1 MSQSKSCTC
10 RYPCKK
16 PMMKAEFIELSNTY
30 KNQGIFKSDTV
41 ILAEVVEKMMTTGF
55 DKVHANMAQLLQLV
69 SVMSDLIS
77 KMECWID
84 QLESKTCL
92 NPTYINVDHITNG

>member
-1 MSQSKSCTC
+1 
-10 RYPCKK
+10 
-16 PMMKAEFIELSNTY
+16 MMKAEFIELEKMY

-77 KMECWID
+77 KMERRID
-84 QLESKTCL
+84 QLEQDTTTVNQVESQVFFG
-92 NPTYINVDHITNG
+92 VD

>member
-1 MSQSKSCTC
+1 
-10 RYPCKK
+10 
-16 PMMKAEFIELSNTY
+16 MMKAEFIELSNTY

-77 KMECWID
+77 KMEHQKHVSI
-84 QLESKTCL
+84 QVMYMQIPL
-92 NPTYINVDHITNG
+92 